1 MKDNFGVVFELDAL
15 LMAKAIIF
23 IKHILIIFSTN
34 MGGGVYLYFF
44 KEILYFI
51 SSFVLYCFVFC
62 VIYSGLE

>member
-34 MGGGVYLYFF
+34 MGGGGLPLLFLKKYC
-44 KEILYFI
+44 I
-51 SSFVLYCFVFC
+51 SYHLLFYIALFSV
-62 VIYSGLE
+62 

>member
-34 MGGGVYLYFF
+34 MGGGGSTFTFLKKYC
-44 KEILYFI
+44 I
-51 SSFVLYCFVFC
+51 SYHLLFYIALFSV
-62 VIYSGLE
+62 